1 MYYVKNTKKTKN
13 IYDYVGYETKN
24 RPYGLRFYKNK
35 ELQYFENAYELKCK
49 NKLKI
54 LNITTKKT
62 LDNFINSYGNKN
74 TINWEKLYKKY
85 DGLFINNY
93 DKILIELLKSR
104 YLIELFNKDVIV
116 NKYEWFI
123 NNNSNSGFIWNLK
136 NINIK

>member
-1 MYYVKNTKKTKN
+1 MYYIKNLKKTKN

-24 RPYGLRFYKNK
+24 RPYGLKFYKNK
-35 ELQYFENAYELKCK
+35 ELQYFENVYELKCK
-49 NKLKI
+49 NRLKI
-54 LNITTKKT
+54 LNITNKKT
-62 LDNFINSYGNKN
+62 FDDFINSYGNKN
-74 TINWEKLYKKY
+74 TVNWGKLYKKY

-93 DKILIELLKSR
+93 DKILIKLLKSR

-123 NNNSNSGFIWNLK
+123 NNNSNSGFIWNFK